1 MSIPNFVRTACAS
14 AFTTALAVTLVA
26 APLWAQS
33 AAAPPTRAL
42 RATHLSGPAPT
53 IDGLVDDDVWTGVT
67 PFGEF
72 VQQDP
77 REGEAATEKT
87 EVRLAYDAQ
96 NLYIGVVAFDTD
108 PGGIIYTQ
116 SKRDADLTDSDS
128 IQFIFDTYNDHQN
141 GFVFGTN
148 PSGVEYDG
156 QVAGEGSTGSSAI
169 TGVGGRGSTRG
180 GLGAFNANWD
190 ADWTVRSQVTARGWE
205 AELAIPLKTLRYTPG
220 SDKTWGFNAMRN
232 IRRRNEQSYLQPIPR
247 GYNLTRVSLAA
258 QLGGLDL
265 PQRRDLK
272 VTPFAAAR
280 YLRDNRFA
288 VDPSDTSGDVG
299 LDVKW
304 GITPKLTA
312 DVTVNTDFA
321 QVEADDEQVNLT
333 RFELFFPEKRPFFL
347 ENASIFQFGSTQQ
360 IDLFFSRRIG
370 FESGTEAAI
379 LGGGRVSGKV
389 GNYNVGLLN
398 MQTRE
403 SRNRRTDALIAPAN
417 NFFVSRVQREFGR
430 SNVGAIFINRQGV
443 GDSAGSDN
451 YNRAYG
457 VDTALQTSANGKLF
471 AFLAGTTTGG
481 GSSAGRKRGTDK
493 AGRVFYTYNKPGWF
507 NGNVGYAGVGD
518 NFSPEVGYQPRTSG
532 YHFASYRAFLDYQPK
547 KYPYVRR
554 VSPHI
559 FENWYWGLD
568 GQVQTMRGHYHFLEI
583 QPRTGGRWGARV
595 DREQDR
601 PLVPFTI
608 YSGTNGKR
616 VVIPPGLYG
625 WHYWSVEYFSN
636 PSAPLNFSVVPTW
649 GSFYSGDYRQVA
661 VNVEGRIGARLTANV
676 GLTRGDYTLPYG
688 NFTTTL
694 LPMKL
699 SYSFTPLA
707 TLGALVQ
714 YNAQNSTVNSNIRLA
729 LLNRSGTG
737 LFLVYND
744 QRDTSADTRSRR
756 GLNVDDNLL
765 GRSFIVKYTRLF
777 DF

>member
-1 MSIPNFVRTACAS
+1 MDHMQKSVLCCS
-14 AFTTALAVTLVA
+14 AALFFAIGLSAGPVG
-26 APLWAQS
+26 AQS
-33 AAAPPTRAL
+33 AAAPPVRAL
-42 RATHLSGPAPT
+42 RATRLAGAAPK
-53 IDGLVDDDVWTGVT
+53 IDGLVDDAVWTGIA
-67 PFGEF
+67 PYGEF

-87 EVRLAYDAQ
+87 EVRLAYDGQ
-96 NLYIGVVAFDTD
+96 NLYVAVVAFDTD
-108 PGGIIYTQ
+108 PSGIVFTQ

-156 QVAGEGSTGSSAI
+156 QVAGEGSTGSSGI

-190 ADWTVRSQVTARGWE
+190 ADWTVRAQVTARGWE
-205 AELAIPLKTLRYTPG
+205 AELSIPLKTLRYNPG
-220 SDKTWGFNAMRN
+220 TDKTWGFNAMRN

-258 QLGGLDL
+258 QLAGLDL
-265 PQRRDLK
+265 PRRRDLK
-272 VTPFAAAR
+272 ITPYAAGR
-280 YLRDNRFA
+280 YSRDNRFA
-288 VDPSDTSGDVG
+288 VDPSKTSGDVG

-347 ENASIFQFGSTQQ
+347 ENSAIFQFGATQQ

-370 FESGTEAAI
+370 FESGTEAPI

-389 GNYNVGLLN
+389 GSFNVGVLN

-403 SRNRRTDALIAPAN
+403 TRNARTDALIAPAN

-430 SNVGAIFINRQGV
+430 SNVGAIFVNREGV
-443 GDSAGSDN
+443 GASAGAGI
-451 YNRAYG
+451 YNRSYG
-457 VDTALQTSANGKLF
+457 VDTALQTSTNGKLF
-471 AFLAGTTTGG
+471 AFIAGTTSPETTRPGKKG
-481 GSSAGRKRGTDK
+481 GTDK
-493 AGRVFYTYNKPGWF
+493 AGRLFYTYNKPGWF
-507 NGNVGYAGVGD
+507 NANVGYAGVGD
-518 NFSPEVGYQPRTSG
+518 NFNPEVGYQPRTSG
-532 YHFASYRAFLDYQPK
+532 FHFASYRAFLDYQPK
-547 KYPYVRR
+547 KIKYVRR
-554 VSPHI
+554 LSPHI

-568 GQVQTMRGHYHFLEI
+568 GRVQTMRGHYHFLEI
-583 QPRTGGRWGARV
+583 QPRSGGRWGARV

-601 PLVPFTI
+601 PIVPFTI
-608 YSGTNGKR
+608 YNGTNGKR

-636 PSAPLNFSVVPTW
+636 PSAPLNFSVVPTR
-649 GSFYSGDYRQVA
+649 GSFYDGDYTQVA
-661 VNVEGRIGARLTANV
+661 VNVEGRIGARLTANFGV
-676 GLTRGDYTLPYG
+676 TQGDYTLPSG

-694 LPMKL
+694 LPIKL

-714 YNAQNSTVNSNIRLA
+714 YNAQNSTVNSNVRLA

-744 QRDTSADTRSRR
+744 QRDTLAETRSRR
-756 GLNVDDNLL
+756 GLSLDDNLL

-777 DF
+777 GF

>member
-1 MSIPNFVRTACAS
+1 MLHSTDCRRALVLAS
-14 AFTTALAVTLVA
+14 VL
-26 APLWAQS
+26 
-33 AAAPPTRAL
+33 AAASVTAAQAQPGQGAVRAL
-42 RATHLSGPAPT
+42 RATRLTGPAPRV
-53 IDGLVDDDVWTGVT
+53 DGVVDDDAWNGVE
-67 PFGEF
+67 PYGDF

-77 REGEAATEKT
+77 RQGEPATERT
-87 EVRLAYDAQ
+87 EVRLAFDSQ
-96 NLYIGVVAFDTD
+96 TLYIGVIAYDSD
-108 PGGIIYTQ
+108 PSAIVYTQ

-156 QVAGEGSTGSSAI
+156 QVAGEGATGSAAI

-205 AELAIPLKTLRYTPG
+205 TELAIPLKTLRYNPG
-220 SDKTWGFNAMRN
+220 QGRTWGFNAMRN
-232 IRRRNEQSYLQPIPR
+232 IRRKNEQVYLQPVPR

-258 QLGGLDL
+258 QLDGLDL

-272 VTPFAAAR
+272 VTPYVAGR

-288 VDPSDTSGDVG
+288 SDPTDTTGDVG

-304 GITPKLTA
+304 GITPNLTA

-321 QVEADDEQVNLT
+321 QVEADNEQVNLT

-347 ENASIFQFGSTQQ
+347 ENASIFQFGASQQ
-360 IDLFFSRRIG
+360 IELFFSRRIG
-370 FESGTEAAI
+370 FESGLEAPI
-379 LGGGRVSGKV
+379 LGGGRVSGKI
-389 GNYNVGLLN
+389 GSYNVGVLN

-403 SRNRRTDALIAPAN
+403 TRNARTDALVAPAN

-430 SNVGAIFINRQGV
+430 SNVGAIFVNRQGV
-443 GDSAGSDN
+443 GSSAGDNN
-451 YNRAYG
+451 YNRSYG
-457 VDTALQTSANGKLF
+457 IDTALQTSDNGKLF
-471 AFLAGTTTGG
+471 MFLAGTTSPEAT
-481 GSSAGRKRGTDK
+481 ATRRKGGTDK
-493 AGRVFYTYNKPGWF
+493 SGRIFYTYNKPGWF
-507 NGNVGYAGVGD
+507 NGNIGYAGVGD
-518 NFSPEVGYQPRTSG
+518 NFNPEVGYQPRNLG
-532 YHFASYRAFLDYQPK
+532 YHFGSYRFFLDYQPK

-554 VSPHI
+554 FSPHI

-568 GQVQTMRGHYHFLEI
+568 GKVQTMRGHYHFLEI

-601 PLVPFTI
+601 PVVPFTI
-608 YSGTNGKR
+608 YNGADGKR
-616 VVIPPGLYG
+616 VVIPPGLYQ
-625 WHYWSVEYFSN
+625 WHYWSLEYFSN

-649 GSFYSGDYRQVA
+649 GTFYDGDWTQWQVNA
-661 VNVEGRIGARLTANV
+661 EGRVGSRLTANV
-676 GLTRGDYTLPYG
+676 GITRSDIKLRYG
-688 NFTTTL
+688 NFVNTL
-694 LPMKL
+694 VPVTVG
-699 SYSFTPLA
+699 YSFTPLA
-707 TLGALVQ
+707 TLAALVQ
-714 YNAQNSTVNSNIRLA
+714 YNAQNGTVNSNIRLA

-737 LFLVYND
+737 LFVVYND
-744 QRDTSADTRSRR
+744 QRDTSPDTRSARN
-756 GLNVDDNLL
+756 LNLDGNLL

>member
-1 MSIPNFVRTACAS
+1 MPIPNCVRTACA
-14 AFTTALAVTLVA
+14 TALSTAFAVTLVTT
-26 APLWAQS
+26 PLSAQS
-33 AAAPPTRAL
+33 AAPPARAL
-42 RATHLSGPAPT
+42 RATRLTGPGPKV
-53 IDGLVDDDVWTGVT
+53 DGLVDDAVWTAIV
-67 PFGEF
+67 PFGDF

-116 SKRDADLTDSDS
+116 SRRDADLTDSDS

-156 QVAGEGSTGSSAI
+156 QVAGEGSTGSSALP
-169 TGVGGRGSTRG
+169 GVGGAGSTRG

-205 AELAIPLKTLRYTPG
+205 AELSIPLKTLRYTPG
-220 SDKTWGFNAMRN
+220 DGKTWGFNAMRN
-232 IRRRNEQSYLQPIPR
+232 IRRKNEQSYLQPIPR

-272 VTPFAAAR
+272 ITPYAAGR
-280 YLRDNRFA
+280 YSRDNRFA
-288 VDPSDTSGDVG
+288 VDPSNTTGDVG

-321 QVEADDEQVNLT
+321 QVEADNEQVNLT

-347 ENASIFQFGSTQQ
+347 ENASIFQFGSSQQ

-389 GNYNVGLLN
+389 GNYNVGVLN

-403 SRNRRTDALIAPAN
+403 TRNGRTDALIAPAN
-417 NFFVSRVQREFGR
+417 NFFASRVQREFGR

-471 AFLAGTTTGG
+471 AFLAGTTTGD
-481 GSSAGRKRGTDK
+481 GSSAGRKHGTDK
-493 AGRVFYTYNKPGWF
+493 AGRLFYTYNKPGWF

-532 YHFASYRAFLDYQPK
+532 YHFASYRAFLDYPPK
-547 KYPYVRR
+547 KYPYIRR
-554 VSPHI
+554 LSPHI

-568 GQVQTMRGHYHFLEI
+568 GRVQTMRGHYHFLEI

-601 PLVPFTI
+601 PVVPFTI
-608 YSGTNGKR
+608 YNGADRKR
-616 VVIPPGLYG
+616 VVIPPGFYQ
-625 WHYWSVEYFSN
+625 WHYWSLEYFSN

-649 GSFYSGDYRQVA
+649 GSFYDGDYMQWA
-661 VNVEGRIGARLTANV
+661 VNLEGRIGSTVTATV
-676 GLTRGDYTLPYG
+676 GVNRSDVKLRYG
-688 NFTTTL
+688 NFVKTIV
-694 LPMKL
+694 PVKL

-707 TLGALVQ
+707 SLAALVQ
-714 YNAQNSTVNSNIRLA
+714 YNAENGSVNSNIRLA

-737 LFLVYND
+737 LFVVYND
-744 QRDTSADTRSRR
+744 QRDTEMETRSAR
-756 GLNVDDNLL
+756 GLDPDRSLL

>member
-1 MSIPNFVRTACAS
+1 MMTTRLVCATLLSIATGLS
-14 AFTTALAVTLVA
+14 APPV
-26 APLWAQS
+26 WAQP
-33 AAAPPTRAL
+33 AAAPPVRAL
-42 RATHLSGPAPT
+42 RATQLAGAPPK
-53 IDGLVDDDVWTGVT
+53 IDGVVDDGVWTGIQ
-67 PFGEF
+67 PYGDFI
-72 VQQDP
+72 QQDP
-77 REGEAATEKT
+77 RQGEAATEKT

-96 NLYIGVVAFDTD
+96 NLYIAVVAFDAD
-108 PGGIIYTQ
+108 PSGIIYTQ

-156 QVAGEGSTGSSAI
+156 QVAGEGSTGSAGI

-205 AELAIPLKTLRYTPG
+205 AELSIPLKTLRYNPG
-220 SDKTWGFNAMRN
+220 ADKTWGFNAMRN

-272 VTPFAAAR
+272 ITPYAAGR
-280 YLRDNRFA
+280 YSRDNRFT
-288 VDPSDTSGDVG
+288 VDPSKTSGDVG

-304 GITPKLTA
+304 GMTPKLTA

-347 ENASIFQFGSTQQ
+347 ENASVFQFGATQQ

-370 FESGTEAAI
+370 FESGTEAPI

-389 GNYNVGLLN
+389 GNFNVGVLN

-403 SRNRRTDALIAPAN
+403 TRNARTDALIAPAN

-430 SNVGAIFINRQGV
+430 SNVGAIFVNREGV
-443 GDSAGSDN
+443 GTSVGADH
-451 YNRAYG
+451 YNRSYG
-457 VDTALQTSANGKLF
+457 VDTALQTSENGKLF
-471 AFLAGTTTGG
+471 AFIAGTTGPASTRP
-481 GSSAGRKRGTDK
+481 GRKGGTDK
-493 AGRVFYTYNKPGWF
+493 AGRLFYTYNKPGWF

-518 NFSPEVGYQPRTSG
+518 NFNPEVGYQPRTTG
-532 YHFASYRAFLDYQPK
+532 FHFASYRAFLDYQPK
-547 KYPYVRR
+547 AIKYVRR
-554 VSPHI
+554 LSPHI

-568 GQVQTMRGHYHFLEI
+568 GKVQTMRGHYHFLEI

-601 PLVPFTI
+601 PIAPFTI
-608 YSGTNGKR
+608 YNGANGKR

-625 WHYWSVEYFSN
+625 WHYWSLEYFSN

-649 GSFYSGDYRQVA
+649 GTFYDGDWKQLA
-661 VNVEGRIGARLTANV
+661 VNLEGRIGSRLTANA
-676 GLTRGDYTLPYG
+676 GLTRSDVKLRYG
-688 NFTTTL
+688 NFVNNL
-694 LPMKL
+694 FPVKV

-707 TLGALVQ
+707 TLAALVQ
-714 YNAQNSTVNSNIRLA
+714 SNSQNGTVTSNVRLA

-737 LFLVYND
+737 LFVVYND
-744 QRDTSADTRSRR
+744 QRDTVVETRSRR
-756 GLNVDDNLL
+756 GLSLDDNLL

-777 DF
+777 AF